1 VELNKNFVY
10 LSMKEIKYR
19 GNIYQLDKEYWK
31 GDLLNDSIEFQ
42 YEQLEYCIEI
52 GDFQTLEN
60 RINNML
66 KWGGIKIIKK

>member
-1 VELNKNFVY
+1 
-10 LSMKEIKYR
+10 MKEINYK

-31 GDLLNDSIEFQ
+31 GNLLNDSIEFQ
-42 YEQLEYCIEI
+42 YEQLEYCIET

>member
-1 VELNKNFVY
+1 
-10 LSMKEIKYR
+10 MKEINYK
-19 GNIYQLDKEYWK
+19 GNIYQLDEEYWG

-42 YEQLEYCIEI
+42 YEQLEYCIET

>member
-1 VELNKNFVY
+1 
-10 LSMKEIKYR
+10 MKEIKYR

-42 YEQLEYCIEI
+42 YRQLEYCIET

>member
-1 VELNKNFVY
+1 
-10 LSMKEIKYR
+10 MKEIKYR